1 MRQDT
6 DNYRQLFLNDTP
18 MIDLRAPI
26 EFTQGA
32 FPNAISLPLMTDD
45 ERALVGTCYK
55 QKGQQAAIKLGHE
68 LVAGETK
75 DARMERWLTFC
86 RNNPEGYIYC
96 FRGGLRSRTT
106 QQWLK
111 DAGVD
116 YPLVLGG
123 YKALRNALLDVL
135 SDVTAQRPFY
145 IVGGKTGSA
154 KTLMVNTLANAV
166 DLEGAAHHRGSSF
179 GSFVHAQNT
188 QINFENIIAIQI
200 LKAQQ
205 AGYSHLI
212 LEDEGRHIG
221 SVDLPK
227 ALYQTMLTS
236 PVVVIEDPF
245 DIRLQRLL
253 QEYVINMVADYTRV
267 HNEEQGHILCEAYL
281 LSGLDK
287 IRKRLGNERWQI
299 LRQAMQQ
306 AIKRH
311 QAGAGFE
318 AHLNW
323 LTPLLEWYY
332 DPMYEYQLSLKADR
346 IVFRGDWQ
354 ACHDYLQHKT
364 SNNTPVGGPF

>member
-32 FPNAISLPLMTDD
+32 FPNSISLPLMTDD

-68 LVAGETK
+68 LVCGEIK
-75 DARMERWLTFC
+75 EARMARWLDFC
-86 RNNPEGYIYC
+86 HANPEGYIYC

-123 YKALRNALLDVL
+123 YKALRNTLLEVL
-135 SDVTAQRPFY
+135 SEVTTQLPFY

-154 KTLMVNTLANAV
+154 KTLMVNTLVNAV

-179 GSFVHAQNT
+179 GSFVNAQST
-188 QINFENIIAIQI
+188 QINFENITAIQM
-200 LKAQQ
+200 LKNQH
-205 AGYSHLI
+205 AGYSHLVF
-212 LEDEGRHIG
+212 EDESRNIG

-227 ALYQTMLTS
+227 SLYQKMLTS
-236 PVVVIEDPF
+236 PVAVIEDPF
-245 DIRLQRLL
+245 EIRLQRLL

-267 HNEEQGHILCEAYL
+267 HGEEQGHILCEEYL

-299 LRQAMQQ
+299 LRQTMQK
-306 AIKRH
+306 AIKLH
-311 QAGAGFE
+311 QAGAGFD

-346 IVFRGDWQ
+346 IVYRGNWQ
-354 ACHDYLQHKT
+354 ECHDYLQERST
-364 SNNTPVGGPF
+364 A

>member
-1 MRQDT
+1 MRLDT
-6 DNYRQLFLNDTP
+6 DNYRQLFLNDAP

-32 FPNAISLPLMTDD
+32 FPNSISLPLMTDD

-68 LVAGETK
+68 LVSGEIK
-75 DARMERWLTFC
+75 DARMERWLAFC

-123 YKALRNALLDVL
+123 YKALRNTLLEVL
-135 SDVTAQRPFY
+135 SEVTTQLPFY

-154 KTLMVNTLANAV
+154 KTLMVNTLPNAV

-179 GSFVHAQNT
+179 GSFVNAQNT
-188 QINFENIIAIQI
+188 QINFENITAIQM
-200 LKAQQ
+200 LKNQH
-205 AGYSHLI
+205 AGYSHLVF
-212 LEDEGRHIG
+212 EDESRNIG

-227 ALYQTMLTS
+227 ALYQKMLIS
-236 PVVVIEDPF
+236 PVAVIEDPF
-245 DIRLQRLL
+245 EIRLQRLL

-267 HNEEQGHILCEAYL
+267 HGEEQGHILCEEYL

-287 IRKRLGNERWQI
+287 IRKRLGNERWQT
-299 LRQAMQQ
+299 LRQTMQK
-306 AIKRH
+306 AIKLH
-311 QAGAGFE
+311 QAGAGFD

-323 LTPLLEWYY
+323 LTPLLAWYY
-332 DPMYEYQLSLKADR
+332 DPMYEYQLSLKAER
-346 IVFRGDWQ
+346 IVYRGNWQ
-354 ACHDYLQHKT
+354 ECHDYLQHQT
-364 SNNTPVGGPF
+364 SNTADN